1 MIFCWKIKIFQ
12 RCFFIKMIGDK
23 ALVFWLRDAAHNLFS
38 SNLDQ
43 FLIAIAINKV
53 AFRTWSKFHLI
64 KFRPSEH
71 NLIFFYKMMRYA
83 FKAPK
88 LFSKKKQMMIT
99 DALHNN
105 QNTHKVLIKMFYN
118 YRKLFNFLKK
128 TFQQLF
134 NMNLTR

>member
-1 MIFCWKIKIFQ
+1 
-12 RCFFIKMIGDK
+12 
-23 ALVFWLRDAAHNLFS
+23 
-38 SNLDQ
+38 
-43 FLIAIAINKV
+43 
-53 AFRTWSKFHLI
+53 
-64 KFRPSEH
+64 
-71 NLIFFYKMMRYA
+71 MRYA

-88 LFSKKKQMMIT
+88 LLSKKKQMMIT